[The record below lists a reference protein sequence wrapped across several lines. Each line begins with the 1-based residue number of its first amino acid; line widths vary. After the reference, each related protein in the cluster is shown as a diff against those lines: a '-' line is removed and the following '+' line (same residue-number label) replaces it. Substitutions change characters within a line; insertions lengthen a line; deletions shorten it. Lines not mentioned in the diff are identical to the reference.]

1 MRKERC
7 WKFLR
12 ANAVQ
17 SVSKK
22 VCLKCS
28 LSVLVGACLLYF
40 HYAEV
45 QCEIEG
51 QVFSDCASPCP
62 TTCDSDPNQICSTLC
77 VQGCTCP
84 PGQVIDTV
92 NNICVTVD
100 MCPPTG
106 IDCSAVLCLR
116 PVCEKGEILTV
127 PEGECCPICVKEGL
141 SRIQGCLLWQ
151 VILNCL

>member
-7 WKFLR
+7 LKFLKE
-12 ANAVQ
+12 NAVQ

-22 VCLKCS
+22 VYAFYHI
-28 LSVLVGACLLYF
+28 SVLYRYMPVSIIIILT
-40 HYAEV
+40 AEV

-62 TTCDSDPNQICSTLC
+62 KTCDSDPNQICITLC

-92 NNICVTVD
+92 NNKCVTTD

-106 IDCSAVLCLR
+106 IIMLKL
-116 PVCEKGEILTV
+116 I
-127 PEGECCPICVKEGL
+127 
-141 SRIQGCLLWQ
+141 
-151 VILNCL
+151 